1 MLRRGAVAVVVAAGG
16 VLTAC
21 SGSSG
26 SPAEIAGGRATTSTA
41 PATTAAAG
49 RVAGAELAARV
60 QKAMEAAGS
69 ASFALA
75 SSTTSGQDAK
85 GVLRLVGGGVRVRF
99 DFVNGSDTLRV
110 IALPGVLYAD
120 VGEVVDGRHWLKVT
134 AGGSDPLSAA
144 MAPLLSYMTNSANVS
159 AQTSTWS
166 ATDGFTIGAP
176 VSVDGVQATPY
187 AATIP
192 RAAVQAGLP
201 DQFRDIMQKDI
212 TGDSHVTL
220 WLDGA
225 DRPVKVLTAGSYD
238 NKRDQVTVT
247 YSDWG
252 RAADVSA
259 PPASDVIQPD

>member
-1 MLRRGAVAVVVAAGG
+1 VFRRSALAVVVAAGG
-16 VLTAC
+16 ALAAC

-26 SPAEIAGGRATTSTA
+26 PPAQVAGGRATTSTGA
-41 PATTAAAG
+41 ATSAAAG
-49 RVAGAELAARV
+49 RVSGADLAARV
-60 QKAMEAAGS
+60 QKAMTAAGS

-85 GVLRLVGGGVRVRF
+85 GVLRLVDGGVRVRF

-134 AGGSDPLSAA
+134 AGGTDPLSSA

-166 ATDGFTIGAP
+166 ATDGFTVGTP
-176 VSVDGVQATPY
+176 RSVGGVETTPY
-187 AATIP
+187 DATIP

-201 DQFRDIMQKDI
+201 DQFREIMQKDI

-220 WLDGA
+220 WLDEA
-225 DRPVKVLTAGSYD
+225 DRPVKVVTAGSYD
-238 NKRDQVTVT
+238 HKSDQVTVT

-252 RAADVSA
+252 QAAEVSA

>member
-1 MLRRGAVAVVVAAGG
+1 VMFAAGG
-16 VLTAC
+16 ALAAC

-26 SPAEIAGGRATTSTA
+26 SSGPAQVGAGRATTSTTSPTGAA
-41 PATTAAAG
+41 PG
-49 RVAGAELAARV
+49 RIGGAVLAARV
-60 QKAMEAAGS
+60 QKAMTAAGS

-134 AGGSDPLSAA
+134 AGGTDPLSSA

-166 ATDGFTIGAP
+166 ATDGFTVGP
-176 VSVDGVQATPY
+176 TTTVGGVGATPY
-187 AATIP
+187 DAIIP

-220 WLDGA
+220 WLDST
-225 DRPVKVLTAGSYD
+225 DRPVKVVTAGSYD
-238 NKRDQVTVT
+238 NKSDQVTVT

-252 RAADVSA
+252 RAAEVTA